1 MENPQTNV
9 EINLKH
15 VPNVGVFISFLS
27 FSKKENK
34 RNVWSILEKTDGKST
49 TFKWIKTG
57 AHSYVIPLAQRQ
69 SRFANGSMD
78 FHQLTT
84 LFPHSSCTN
93 TLDYDSFSTR
103 FHVKATGY
111 KCTTE
116 KYINKQVY
124 LTRHFISLL
133 GFFPPIFP
141 FSYFDVEDLCCDKSK
156 GVACTDRR
164 AAVTEPFYIFWQV
177 GKSFKRRN
185 WITKKK
191 K

>member
-124 LTRHFISLL
+124 LTRHFISSL
-133 GFFPPIFP
+133 GFFFPIFP
-141 FSYFDVEDLCCDKSK
+141 LATLMLKTSAVTNQRGLRVQTAGQPSQSHSIFFDKS
-156 GVACTDRR
+156 GSRSN
-164 AAVTEPFYIFWQV
+164 AVT
-177 GKSFKRRN
+177 K
-185 WITKKK
+185 
-191 K
+191 